1 MMKPT
6 KQQELIIDY
15 NDCSIVIASPGS
27 GKTFVLSK
35 KIKQNF
41 KELKEHQGVI
51 AISYTN
57 KASNELR
64 NRSLSDGENPM
75 SSFFGTIDKFYLS
88 EIIVPFGKQ
97 IWGIP
102 ENGIVVEKID
112 SLVKEDQKLLNWFN
126 RDIILSEVED
136 VQLDILKDFFNQGI
150 ILIETIGLLGNYLFN
165 KSLACQKYLKA
176 SYKYLYIDEY
186 QDSGFYQHE
195 MFLKIKELGIIST
208 AVGDLNQSIYAFS
221 GKDSKFLKSL
231 ISDKSFK
238 YFVLNKNHRC
248 HPSIINYSNY
258 LLNTKTE
265 LLDCE
270 DNLIWFNRI
279 DGAEKEVSEW
289 IDKLIPKILKAFS
302 FKEHNRIA
310 ILTRTGRTAQSVNN
324 HLITNHK
331 LFVSN
336 DLDLN
341 LNVWSGIFSNLLLYL
356 LDSKHRFI
364 EVIEEFTLYEKL
376 SRKKKNELLGL
387 KKKMDKKAN
396 FEDLNLKQL
405 KETFIRIAKIIAPES
420 ENIDSVSL
428 LDAVLKEKVEFYSYK
443 PASEDEINIM
453 TLHKSKGLEFDIVI
467 HLDLHEWIF
476 PSKKPGPNNDFN
488 NPVYNDW
495 QQDLNLHY
503 VGITRAKRGCF
514 LVSSTQRTNYNSE
527 IKNGKDSDFI
537 WKKGIEKLRY
547 KNHKN

>member
-1 MMKPT
+1 MKPT
-6 KQQELIIDY
+6 KQQELIIAY
-15 NDCSIVIASPGS
+15 NGCSVVIASPGS

-41 KELKEHQGVI
+41 KDLKEHQGVI

-64 NRSLSDGENPM
+64 NRGLSDGENPM

-102 ENGIVVEKID
+102 ENEIVVEKID
-112 SLVKEDQKLLNWFN
+112 SLDSEEQKLLNWFS
-126 RDIILSEVED
+126 RDLILSEVED
-136 VQLDILKDFFNQGI
+136 IQLDILKEFFKQGI

-176 SYKYLYIDEY
+176 RYKYLYIDEY
-186 QDSGFYQHE
+186 QDSGYYQHE

-221 GKDSKFLKSL
+221 GKDSKFLESL
-231 ISDKSFK
+231 ISDESFK

-248 HPSIINYSNY
+248 HPSIINYSNF

-270 DNLIWFNRI
+270 DYLIWFYRI
-279 DGAEKEVSEW
+279 DGAEKDVSEW
-289 IDKLIPKILKAFS
+289 IDKLIPTILNAFN
-302 FKEHNRIA
+302 FKEHNKIA
-310 ILTRTGRTAQSVNN
+310 ILTRTGRTAQLVNN
-324 HLITNHK
+324 HLKTNHK

-376 SRKKKNELLGL
+376 NRKQKNELLVL
-387 KKKMDKKAN
+387 KKRLDKKTDY
-396 FEDLNLKQL
+396 EELDLKQL

-420 ENIDSVSL
+420 ENIDSISL
-428 LDAVLKEKVEFYSYK
+428 LDAVLREKLEFYSYK
-443 PASEDEINIM
+443 PASEEEINIM

-467 HLDLHEWIF
+467 HLDLHEWVF
-476 PSKKPGPNNDFN
+476 PSKSPGPNNDFN
-488 NPVYNDW
+488 NPIFNDW

-503 VGITRAKRGCF
+503 VGITRAKQGCF
-514 LVSSTQRTNYNSE
+514 LVSSTQRTNYKGE
-527 IKNGKDSDFI
+527 IKKGKDSDFI
-537 WKKGIEKLRY
+537 WMNSIEKLRFQ
-547 KNHKN
+547 NSQN

>member
-6 KQQELIIDY
+6 KQQEQIIAY
-15 NDCSIVIASPGS
+15 NGCSAVIASPGS

-35 KIKQNF
+35 KIKKNL
-41 KELKEHQGVI
+41 KELKGHQGVI

-57 KASNELR
+57 KSSNELR
-64 NRSLSDGENPM
+64 NRSLSEGENPM

-88 EIIVPFGKQ
+88 EIIIPFGKQ
-97 IWGIP
+97 IWGFP
-102 ENGIVVEKID
+102 ENEIIIEKID
-112 SLVKEDQKLLNWFN
+112 SLDSEEQKLLNWFTT
-126 RDIILSEVED
+126 DLMLSEVK
-136 VQLDILKDFFNQGI
+136 VIQLDILKEFFKRGL

-165 KSLACQKYLKA
+165 KSTACQKYLTA
-176 SYKYLYIDEY
+176 RYKHLYIDEY
-186 QDSGFYQHE
+186 QDSGYYQHK

-221 GKDSKFLKSL
+221 GKDSKFLESL

-248 HPSIINYSNY
+248 HSSIINYSNY

-265 LLDCE
+265 LLDCK
-270 DNLIWFNRI
+270 DNFIWFYRI

-289 IDKLIPKILKAFS
+289 IDNVIPKILKGFNL
-302 FKEHNRIA
+302 KEHNKIA
-310 ILTRTGRTAQSVNN
+310 ILTRTGRTAQLINN
-324 HLITNHK
+324 HLKTNHK

-376 SRKKKNELLGL
+376 NRKHKNELIVL
-387 KKKMDKKAN
+387 KKRLDKKTN
-396 FEDLNLKQL
+396 YRDLDIKQL
-405 KETFIRIAKIIAPES
+405 KETFIKVAKIIAPDS
-420 ENIDSVSL
+420 ENLDSINL
-428 LDAVLKEKVEFYSYK
+428 LKNVLNSKAEFLSYK
-443 PASEDEINIM
+443 PANIEEVNIM

-467 HLDLHEWIF
+467 HLDLHKWVF
-476 PSKKPGPNNDFN
+476 PNKRPGPKNDFN
-488 NPVYNDW
+488 NPIYGDW

-503 VGITRAKRGCF
+503 VGITRAKSACF
-514 LVSSTQRTNYNSE
+514 LISSTQRTNNNGDIKKGEDSE
-527 IKNGKDSDFI
+527 FI
-537 WKKGIEKLRY
+537 WLNNIEKLR
-547 KNHKN
+547 

>member
-1 MMKPT
+1 MKPT
-6 KQQELIIDY
+6 KQQELIIKY
-15 NDCSIVIASPGS
+15 NGCSVVIASPGS

-64 NRSLSDGENPM
+64 NRSLSDGENAM
-75 SSFFGTIDKFYLS
+75 SSFFGTIDKFYIS

-102 ENGIVVEKID
+102 ENKIVVEKIESLD
-112 SLVKEDQKLLNWFN
+112 SEEQKLLNWFS
-126 RDIILSEVED
+126 RDLILSKIKGF
-136 VQLDILKDFFNQGI
+136 QLDTLKEFFKQGI
-150 ILIETIGLLGNYLFN
+150 ILIETIGFLGNYLFT
-165 KSLACQKYLKA
+165 KSIACQKYLK
-176 SYKYLYIDEY
+176 SRYKYLYIDEY
-186 QDSGFYQHE
+186 QDSGYYQHE
-195 MFLKIKELGIIST
+195 MFLKIKELGIVST

-221 GKDSKFLKSL
+221 GKDSKFLESL

-265 LLDCE
+265 LLGCE
-270 DNLIWFNRI
+270 DNLIWFYRI
-279 DGAEKEVSEW
+279 EGAEKDVAEW
-289 IDKLIPKILKAFS
+289 IDKQIPKILNTFS
-302 FKEHNRIA
+302 FKEHNKIA
-310 ILTRTGRTAQSVNN
+310 ILTRTGRTAQLVNN
-324 HLITNHK
+324 HLKTNHK

-336 DLDLN
+336 NLDLN
-341 LNVWSGIFSNLLLYL
+341 LNVWSGIFSNLLLHL
-356 LDSKHRFI
+356 MDSKHRFI
-364 EVIEEFTLYEKL
+364 EVIEEFKLYEKF
-376 SRKKKNELLGL
+376 SRKKKNELLEL
-387 KKKMDKKAN
+387 KKKLDIKSDY
-396 FEDLNLKQL
+396 EDLDLKQL

-420 ENIDSVSL
+420 ENIDSISL
-428 LDAVLKEKVEFYSYK
+428 LDAVLRKKVEFYSYK
-443 PASEDEINIM
+443 PAKDDELSIM
-453 TLHKSKGLEFDIVI
+453 TIHKSKGLEFDIVI

-476 PSKKPGPNNDFN
+476 PSKKPGPNNDFK
-488 NPVYNDW
+488 NPVYDDW

-503 VGITRAKRGCF
+503 VGITRAKQGCF
-514 LVSSTQRTNYNSE
+514 LISSTQRTNYNGE

-537 WKKGIEKLRY
+537 WINGIEKLRY
-547 KNHKN
+547 KNTPS